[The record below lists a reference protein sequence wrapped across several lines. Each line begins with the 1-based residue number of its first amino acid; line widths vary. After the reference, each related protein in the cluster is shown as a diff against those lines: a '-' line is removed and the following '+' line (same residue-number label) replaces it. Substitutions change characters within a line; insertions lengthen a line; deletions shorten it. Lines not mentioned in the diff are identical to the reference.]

1 MTKMLKRIVALVLV
15 VLSLSLQ
22 GCLSATA
29 GLKSYVDAY
38 DGYEFAYP
46 NGWIE
51 IKVPNGPDVVLH
63 DFVEPSENVSV
74 IIGDIPEGKT
84 LEDLGTPS
92 EVGQRLAQRT
102 ISSNDNTRKAELIS
116 ATSRE
121 RGENTYYLL
130 EYLVQLPEQTRHNL
144 ASVVVQRGKLFTFN
158 ASTTERRWEKLS
170 DKFRQVV
177 SSFSVY

>member
-1 MTKMLKRIVALVLV
+1 MLKRIVALGLI

-22 GCLSATA
+22 GCVSAAA
-29 GLKSYVDAY
+29 GLKSYINAY

-51 IKVPNGPDVVLH
+51 IKVPDGPDVVLH

-74 IIGDIPEGKT
+74 IIGDVPEGKT

-102 ISSNDNTRKAELIS
+102 ISLDDNTRKAELIS

-130 EYLVQLPEQTRHNL
+130 EYTVQLPEQTRHNL
-144 ASVVVQRGKLFTFN
+144 ASVVVRRGKLFTFN
-158 ASTTERRWEKLS
+158 ASTTENRWQKLQG
-170 DKFRQVV
+170 KFRQVV
-177 SSFSVY
+177 NSFSVY